1 VIAGNTK
8 CVSYGSRCP
17 QGEWKDVFLKEI
29 EGNYNTEKFL
39 FTGQLP
45 YDDFLS
51 LLKLSRIHVYFT
63 YPFVL
68 SWSLLEAMSTGC
80 TIVGSSTAPV
90 REVIDNNVHG
100 LLVNFFDPKGIA
112 SAITNL
118 LGNDEL
124 SAQLGENARRRA
136 IDRYS
141 LERCLPRQ
149 LELINLVARGV
160 IGA

>member
-1 VIAGNTK
+1 
-8 CVSYGSRCP
+8 
-17 QGEWKDVFLKEI
+17 
-29 EGNYNTEKFL
+29 
-39 FTGQLP
+39 
-45 YDDFLS
+45 
-51 LLKLSRIHVYFT
+51 
-63 YPFVL
+63 
-68 SWSLLEAMSTGC
+68 MSTGC